1 MLKQSIFQRRKSLV
15 LWLLMLLLAGA
26 SIPSYS
32 QCIIV
37 EKGQKIQ
44 VKSTS
49 YANTLPGTEKKW
61 EKMKPEQR
69 DELIDNLNQDIQE
82 GNVKPWMNLT
92 SNFEITDVHN
102 SPFLSWYTL
111 EATDGTYE
119 YKTTNYCYYD
129 TMHLVRNADV
139 IYNIQNGDTIGVAVQ
154 GVARI
159 PNKLKVGDRIASY
172 NDYMIGFPETWTK
185 STKEAVKAFS
195 YTTTENKVGYYQD
208 TESGLFSNGEFKVT
222 ERKDVYQTITHKL
235 NVSQHIQN
243 LTINYY
249 VAQVTAEEEVKIGAK
264 TYKAFVIESES
275 WSKGGVVRD
284 YEAENK
290 KIEQEQQAKFDA
302 LIRKQAEWMTKSGY
316 TNDQGYTVSYKKEWF
331 VPGYGPVKI
340 EVHDS
345 HGAIQTYMDIIL

>member
-1 MLKQSIFQRRKSLV
+1 MNLSYIERNKFAILG
-15 LWLLMLLLAGA
+15 LLILLAGV
-26 SIPSYS
+26 SSPVHS
-32 QCIIV
+32 QCLIV
-37 EKGQKIQ
+37 EKGQKVQ
-44 VKSTS
+44 LKSTS
-49 YANTLPGTEKKW
+49 FANPLPFNEKKW

-69 DELIDNLNQDIQE
+69 DVLVDKLNQDIQ
-82 GNVKPWMNLT
+82 GGKVKPWMNLT

-111 EATDGTYE
+111 KATDGTYE
-119 YKTTNYCYYD
+119 YQTTNYCYYD

-139 IYNIQNGDTIGVAVQ
+139 IYNIQKGDTLGVAVQ

-159 PNKLKVGDRIASY
+159 PNNLKVGDRIPSY

-208 TESGLFSNGEFKVT
+208 SESGLFSSGEFKVT
-222 ERKDVYQTITHKL
+222 ERHDVYKTITHKL

-249 VAQVTAEEEVKIGAK
+249 VAQVTAEEEVMIGSK
-264 TYKAFVIESES
+264 PYKAFVIESES
-275 WSKGGVVRD
+275 WSRGGLVRD

-302 LIRKQAEWMTKSGY
+302 LISKQVKWLTKSGY
-316 TNDQGYTVSYKKEWF
+316 TNDQGYAVSYKKEWF

-345 HGAIQTYMDIIL
+345 HGAIQTYMDIVL